1 MSLSN
6 RALSKFGE
14 KIVNCQLNCCWLY
27 LKLSPWG
34 IRGGLEILN
43 FNRNILFFSAL
54 AVLTAVLFV
63 CDISFGSVRLP
74 WSAIFSSDRVTHE
87 IIFNFRLPKALTAVI
102 TGAAISV
109 AGLLMQTLFRNPLAG
124 PYVLGVSSGAS
135 LGVAIYLLAGSLLP
149 VAFVQNGWGLVSA
162 ATIGAVLVL
171 LLVLAVSFKV
181 REAVSLL
188 IVGIM
193 FGQIAGSLV
202 TILQNT
208 SNPDSLKLFVVWT
221 FGSLSA
227 VGWDYMWVMLPLA
240 TVGFI
245 IAFSI
250 QKPLN
255 GLLLGENYAQGLG
268 VNITR
273 TRSLIIAAVALLAGA
288 TTAFTGPIA
297 FIGMAVPHLVRGIFR
312 TSDHHTTLPGCMLC
326 GASLLM
332 VCDLVTQLPPQGYTL
347 PINAVS
353 ALVGAPIII
362 WIILKKGER

>member
-1 MSLSN
+1 MRN
-6 RALSKFGE
+6 K
-14 KIVNCQLNCCWLY
+14 
-27 LKLSPWG
+27 
-34 IRGGLEILN
+34 
-43 FNRNILFFSAL
+43 RNILQFAAL
-54 AVLTAVLFV
+54 IAITSVLFV
-63 CDISFGSVRLP
+63 CDVCFGSVPFEALV
-74 WSAIFSSDRVTHE
+74 SNNELYHN
-87 IIFNFRLPKALTAVI
+87 IIYNFRLPKALTAIV

-149 VAFVQNGWGLVSA
+149 VVFVQSGWGLVSA
-162 ATIGAVLVL
+162 AIIGAVLVL
-171 LLVLAVSFKV
+171 LLVLAVSFRV
-181 REAVSLL
+181 RQAVSLL

-202 TILQNT
+202 TILQNA

-227 VGWDYMWVMLPLA
+227 VGWNYMWVMLSLVVIGLVLA
-240 TVGFI
+240 Y
-245 IAFSI
+245 AL

-255 GLLLGENYAQGLG
+255 GLLLGENYAQSLG
-268 VNITR
+268 INITR
-273 TRSLIIAAVALLAGA
+273 TRILIIVAVALLAGT

-297 FIGMAVPHLVRGIFR
+297 FIGMAVPHLVRGLFR
-312 TSDHHTTLPGCMLC
+312 TADHRITLTGCILC

-332 VCDLVTQLPPQGYTL
+332 LCDIATQLPAQGYTL
-347 PINAVS
+347 PINAIS

-362 WIILKKGER
+362 WIILKQK